1 MGTNEMAR
9 TTKTEFDMTA
19 PIAVAT
25 LPMRDEAIASA
36 TAYANSMIE
45 LVQSWLDSGYR
56 PSYPQNLS
64 GSASAR
70 ARYKKYE
77 SEKALLWAL
86 IGGNEYYSA
95 TEVNSEKVAIY
106 IAKCQELGIKNWQ
119 AFVNKLMVKTSD
131 VADARLITNVGVWQ
145 YSILE
150 ITKTDGAVEKWK
162 TKTIVNCS
170 CLGTYFNQYPTRLIK

>member
-1 MGTNEMAR
+1 MAT
-9 TTKTEFDMTA
+9 TTKTEFDMTS

-25 LPMRDEAIASA
+25 LPMREEAIASA

-56 PSYPQNLS
+56 PQYPKNLS

-77 SEKALLWAL
+77 AEKALLFAL
-86 IGGNEYYSA
+86 IGTNEYYRA

-119 AFVNKLMVKTSD
+119 SFVNKLIGKTSD
-131 VADARLITNVGVWQ
+131 VADARLVSNVGVWS
-145 YSILE
+145 YNILE
-150 ITKTDGAVEKWK
+150 ITKTDGTVEKWK
-162 TKTIVNCS
+162 TQTIVNCS
-170 CLGTYFNQYPTRLIK
+170 CLGTYFNQYPTRLMK